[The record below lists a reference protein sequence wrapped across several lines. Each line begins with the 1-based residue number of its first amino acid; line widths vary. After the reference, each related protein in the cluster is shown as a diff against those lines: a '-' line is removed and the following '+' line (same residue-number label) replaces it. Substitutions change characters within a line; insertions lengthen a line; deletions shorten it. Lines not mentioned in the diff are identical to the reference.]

1 MSVASS
7 SDRSKH
13 STAHK
18 VQGALRGP
26 LGRLRTTPPTLYREG
41 NRAEYPII
49 HLNAPDI
56 NAKSK
61 FPENLFFTTK
71 YAKNTFSK
79 KKTPK
84 KLTLRA
90 PPKGIPYGHL
100 YQSFYSNNLGRQL
113 AYISYLYV
121 S

>member
-71 YAKNTFSK
+71 YAKNNTFSK
-79 KKTPK
+79 KKLLK
-84 KLTLRA
+84 
-90 PPKGIPYGHL
+90 
-100 YQSFYSNNLGRQL
+100 NLLCERHQKV
-113 AYISYLYV
+113 YLMVIYTKAFIRTI
-121 S
+121 